1 MRHAFPRLLFILSL
15 SLMIILTGCGSS
27 KKTSTTGST
36 PQTTAAADSVTS
48 APAQNQLSS
57 DPAQAKPSVSASGS
71 ERMSVSWVDA
81 KSDVLS
87 PSDDKPDGL
96 MDGHFHLSLQLPNPV
111 SLESIF
117 IRYSGFEKE
126 LRWDGIY
133 NSNLIPAG
141 YHLGVYENGTLILPA
156 PDTGLKR
163 SGQVDLELF
172 AAGLNNA
179 KGRDTLSFDPG
190 EKFQIEINYAEQTG
204 ERKRLNAELTTW

>member
-1 MRHAFPRLLFILSL
+1 MRHTFSRLLFILSL

-27 KKTSTTGST
+27 KKTSTTGSD

-48 APAQNQLSS
+48 APAQNQPSS
-57 DPAQAKPSVSASGS
+57 GPAQAKPSVSASGS

-87 PSDDKPDGL
+87 PSDGKPDGI

-133 NSNLIPAG
+133 NSNLTPAG
-141 YHLGVYENGTLILPA
+141 YPLGVYENGTLIPPA

-179 KGRDTLSFDPG
+179 KGRDTFSFDPG
-190 EKFQIEINYAEQTG
+190 EKFQIEINYTEQTG